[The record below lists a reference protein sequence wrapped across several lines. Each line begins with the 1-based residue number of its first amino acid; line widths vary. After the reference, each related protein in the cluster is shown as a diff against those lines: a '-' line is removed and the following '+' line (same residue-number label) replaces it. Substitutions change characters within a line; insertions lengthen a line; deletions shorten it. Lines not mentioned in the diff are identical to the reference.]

1 MLIDPAFMPWAE
13 GKGVKLKGVEP
24 RILPGRGIGIV
35 AVRDIRVSHKLS
47 KWVLEQREDSCP
59 PPCPYIFLAPCHKTS
74 LTRSLVAGL
83 IFKLYRIVLTIAD
96 MGLGKRDYTKCAD
109 KSSSHY

>member
-35 AVRDIRVSHKLS
+35 AVRDIRVSNNLKGASIESGH
-47 KWVLEQREDSCP
+47 R
-59 PPCPYIFLAPCHKTS
+59 YIHPALHPS
-74 LTRSLVAGL
+74 LHSVTPRA
-83 IFKLYRIVLTIAD
+83 
-96 MGLGKRDYTKCAD
+96 
-109 KSSSHY
+109 

>member
-35 AVRDIRVSHKLS
+35 AVRDIRVSQQLVYMDSSVYS
-47 KWVLEQREDSCP
+47 KPFSITHS
-59 PPCPYIFLAPCHKTS
+59 YIH
-74 LTRSLVAGL
+74 
-83 IFKLYRIVLTIAD
+83 
-96 MGLGKRDYTKCAD
+96 
-109 KSSSHY
+109 